1 MVNSADQTITLPSH
15 RRTISGTTCYSWTTL
30 NTGIDS
36 SGSRYCSTGNETQ
49 SECQVSPCMLF
60 KRMNKWIVSRVS
72 AKEFHISSIMWE
84 CQIGPHTLTCFRTV
98 AGFTLDFQLQVS
110 CQKLP
115 SNFGGNKW
123 HISLYK
129 FELKHNGVWH
139 AYYVKGLAQL
149 LTLTSIPH
157 IDKKK

>member
-1 MVNSADQTITLPSH
+1 MFNSADQTITLPSH

-36 SGSRYCSTGNETQ
+36 SGSRFCSTGNDTQ

-60 KRMNKWIVSRVS
+60 KRMNKWLVSRVS
-72 AKEFHISSIMWE
+72 AKELHISSIMWE

-110 CQKLP
+110 CQKLS
-115 SNFGGNKW
+115 SNFFWEISGIYHFIHLSYSIMVFDM
-123 HISLYK
+123 HILWKDYHSCL
-129 FELKHNGVWH
+129 H
-139 AYYVKGLAQL
+139 
-149 LTLTSIPH
+149 
-157 IDKKK
+157 